1 MVHIKPSDSNLLKIG
16 KKSYK
21 NIDIFLRW
29 IHHNKKHWWL

>member
-1 MVHIKPSDSNLLKIG
+1 MVHIKPFDSNLLKIG

-21 NIDIFLRW
+21 NIDLFLHW